1 LVAGGI
7 KVALLTT
14 VFGLIAAM
22 ILQVFYNLILSM
34 VDGIVNKMEDASISF
49 LDMMISFDKKNG
61 K

>member
-1 LVAGGI
+1 
-7 KVALLTT
+7 
-14 VFGLIAAM
+14 
-22 ILQVFYNLILSM
+22 LQVFYNLILSM